1 MKNTNTNPGTF
12 SEEALSII
20 NMIKGDIQY
29 YKNQLTDYYNG
40 CENIDTETRIYY
52 ETEVIPQLEMELQHY
67 ENYYLYE

>member
-12 SEEALSII
+12 SEEALSMI

-40 CENIDTETRIYY
+40 CENIDIETRTYY

>member
-1 MKNTNTNPGTF
+1 M
-12 SEEALSII
+12 I

-29 YKNQLTDYYNG
+29 YKNQLADYYNG
-40 CENIDTETRIYY
+40 CENIDIETRIYY

>member
-12 SEEALSII
+12 SEEALSMI

-40 CENIDTETRIYY
+40 CENIDVETRIYY
-52 ETEVIPQLEMELQHY
+52 ETEVIPQLEMELQY
-67 ENYYLYE
+67 YQDYYLYE

>member
-12 SEEALSII
+12 SEEALSMI

-29 YKNQLTDYYNG
+29 YKNQLADYYNG
-40 CENIDTETRIYY
+40 CENIDVETRIYY
-52 ETEVIPQLEMELQHY
+52 EREVIPQLEMELQHY

>member
-12 SEEALSII
+12 SEEALSMI

-29 YKNQLTDYYNG
+29 YKNQLSDYYNG
-40 CENIDTETRIYY
+40 YENIDIETRIYY